1 MAPDFEASMRLEE
14 MKCVFNHLQ
23 TGISYCGREMPSLQ
37 LHPALQLQN
46 LNTIQSFYPSSNLH
60 VVYGDMTTMP
70 AHPTAGFMG

>member
-23 TGISYCGREMPSLQ
+23 TGFSYCGQEMPSL

-60 VVYGDMTTMP
+60 VVYGDMTTVP